1 MLLGKNHRVIKIDM
15 MKGPESITIDS
26 SITNTQCRVLES
38 EILEKSGPS
47 TGSKICDR
55 LICRSMSLRPVEN
68 QPSENGCVGRG
79 EVNFIILATIIIT
92 SGLPCLRVCRGSR
105 LVGGISGRST
115 ATTMRPS
122 GLTTLHH
129 ISGSSLALGSGT
141 RRSFFMN
148 FLIIIGVRFNN

>member
-15 MKGPESITIDS
+15 MKGPKPITIDP

-47 TGSKICDR
+47 AGSKIYDR
-55 LICRSMSLRPVEN
+55 LICRSTSLHPVEN
-68 QPSENGCVGRG
+68 QSSENGCVGRG

-92 SGLPCLRVCRGSR
+92 GGLPCLRVCRGLR
-105 LVGGISGRST
+105 PVGGIPARST
-115 ATTMRPS
+115 ASTMRPG
-122 GLTTLHH
+122 GLTTLHY
-129 ISGSSLALGSGT
+129 IFGSSPAFGSGT
-141 RRSFFMN
+141 RGSFFMN